1 MPSPTGADAE
11 MPTLASTAAAGL
23 CTMPNVGRRQTDEV
37 FGDALPLC
45 ASPRRDQHTRRGC
58 KRRCRSHS
66 PASSHSGQC
75 GDSGGPEAPVA
86 PVGAGCCEA
95 VLDVAS
101 PTTWESVLSHN
112 DRMWLC
118 DMVAARKLARQRLQR
133 RAPSR
138 SSSAQTNVL
147 SSMFTRTGRLRPA
160 FGNRLLARHPQ
171 SNPPRPTPRFYFLED
186 LTRSAISR
194 PALATDAQT
203 ADGMLRSFL
212 SGCTGELRLVLWEQ
226 PSSSATG

>member
-1 MPSPTGADAE
+1 
-11 MPTLASTAAAGL
+11 
-23 CTMPNVGRRQTDEV
+23 
-37 FGDALPLC
+37 
-45 ASPRRDQHTRRGC
+45 
-58 KRRCRSHS
+58 
-66 PASSHSGQC
+66 
-75 GDSGGPEAPVA
+75 
-86 PVGAGCCEA
+86 
-95 VLDVAS
+95 
-101 PTTWESVLSHN
+101 
-112 DRMWLC
+112 
-118 DMVAARKLARQRLQR
+118 MVAARKLARQRLQR

-147 SSMFTRTGRLRPA
+147 SFMFTRTGRVRPA

-171 SNPPRPTPRFYFLED
+171 SNSPRPTPRFYFLED

-212 SGCTGELRLVLWEQ
+212 SGCAGELRLVLWEQ